1 MRGSLLTPLAAAAFA
16 AATINPAAAQFLLGN
31 TGNWNTPSVGA
42 PPYTFEARLYGGW
55 SDASTFGWNVP
66 ADIVG
71 GGAALRLPYGQ
82 FRFQA
87 DLSAEESNYSSS
99 VGNPSFVVGATHFDW
114 MVAPGSE
121 LGLFGGLDN
130 ALPSF
135 SAPQNLNAFIGFEGR
150 QFLGP
155 AMFGL
160 QAGYFDNVGGS
171 GTLVRAGF
179 VEGRFKLSLGDSI
192 GIPSL
197 RYTIVGADLGYASGT
212 STATSTGAQS
222 TYWGASLSQA
232 IPNTPFSVTFDYQH
246 FNNHVD
252 GTGTVWTE
260 NLFLGGLKVLLP
272 STDVVVGWKEPT
284 EPLPIGLIRSAL
296 FF

>member
-222 TYWGASLSQA
+222 TYWGRRCRKPSQIHRSVSLSTISTSTTTSTA
-232 IPNTPFSVTFDYQH
+232 RARCGPKTCSSAGSKSCCRAPMSWSV
-246 FNNHVD
+246 
-252 GTGTVWTE
+252 G
-260 NLFLGGLKVLLP
+260 KSRP
-272 STDVVVGWKEPT
+272 S
-284 EPLPIGLIRSAL
+284 RSP
-296 FF
+296 